1 MATGPEGAAGAALA
15 PSLGAHDNEQHDGR
29 AGAAGSPTAHLTS
42 PATAAA
48 AVAAPGSPPSP
59 PSPSAS
65 SNGGERMQPVDS
77 KLSMASEGSEL
88 GKEGSTAGSVYDS
101 ASSTAGS
108 GSGGSGLA
116 PHYDANQD
124 VIMRLEFLR
133 AKEIKAIIRAVRV
146 AVVAGLVM
154 LIVTLVFRI
163 EKADQHYLRTNT
175 VPIVNLAFACP
186 LLAAELTCFLVFFY
200 RVYRSN
206 LSGKRWSHRRRRGCT
221 LAGVEVT
228 LQLVNLV
235 FFVVPNAYVLAH
247 QCSWFHPVVLW
258 SGFVRWTVWNTLFL
272 MFWVQG
278 HSANPA
284 RGPYW
289 GQFSDRSDAAI
300 LDAPLWAHW
309 RKLPLW
315 CASEAILLSL
325 TLMIQTDPN
334 QMTMDP
340 SITDCRYQN
349 YDCSWKPTQLVLLC
363 LNVTCLVVYW
373 ILYMF
378 NILRAFNNLQHRP
391 YSQFRMANLTV
402 RLQVRMR
409 SLSIGFFVLCV
420 IVYSFVKLGTCSSF
434 VLSWFG
440 YVPMQVVMTVTAI
453 ANAFMYMPKRPL
465 ESGILQVWLQE
476 FAWTEG
482 DVPRK
487 LEERASSLDPSCPRN
502 AELAQEPIF
511 CFETAVKAMF
521 WSFLVYDYGERNNSR
536 SNGEEKGER
545 GADGSGASAGG
556 GSGGGSEQ
564 EQVDAALALW
574 DLEHFEL
581 FWERSLDTKAVVGW
595 SEDTVVI
602 AFRGTASFNNVRSDL
617 QVWRARWP
625 TYVGSPML
633 GTAPMVHKGFI
644 DCYCAN
650 DFNEKLLSRIEHILY
665 RCSRRAGENTQRPV
679 RVVVTGH
686 SLGGALAML
695 CAFDALNRCPGATDH
710 IHVMCYTFG
719 APRPG
724 NRAFA
729 RLYDRT
735 VPDTWCLINNDDV
748 VTKAG
753 KFWFLYARCGHRV
766 LLNRLGDMLVRP
778 NYVETVIR
786 SGGASV
792 RDHLL
797 TSYQKAIVS
806 VVAAQ
811 FGQKSLSMGREGVLS
826 LTQRRGM
833 RHVLQAAG
841 LSTREIRL
849 LQERGWEAW
858 RALQQARRKQAS
870 KRRRQR
876 SAGKAADLEAGA
888 EAKVQARVEAEAHV
902 EAEAP
907 AMLQAVIVEPAEQA
921 EVAAPAA
928 AAVAEA
934 APDVEAQQ
942 AQQETAEDKGG
953 VLHVSRPSCR
963 LRGRKCRTI
972 CTLLGKGAPVTPE
985 PPTPLDDPVP
995 LPPQQKEA
1003 QLTAIAEEEGEDGK
1017 EAPPSPSPPSSP
1029 LPPASPLP
1037 GQQLARQEGWWQSVA
1052 AKLGWD
1058 AAPSPSLGR
1067 SLSSASSEEGSGDMS
1082 DTRGPSRYA
1091 PALPLVLDWGPGSAR
1106 HAPEALMG
1114 DAVQEHAAQQAH

>member
-1 MATGPEGAAGAALA
+1 MATVPAGAAGAALA
-15 PSLGAHDNEQHDGR
+15 PSLGAQHNGQQDGR
-29 AGAAGSPTAHLTS
+29 AGAAGSPTGHLDS
-42 PATAAA
+42 PATAA

-59 PSPSAS
+59 SAS
-65 SNGGERMQPVDS
+65 SNGGEHMPPAES
-77 KLSMASEGSEL
+77 KLSLASEGSEL

-108 GSGGSGLA
+108 GSGSSGLA

-124 VIMRLEFLR
+124 VILRLEFLR
-133 AKEIKAIIRAVRV
+133 ATEVKAIIRTVRV
-146 AVVAGLVM
+146 AVVAGLAM
-154 LIVTLVFRI
+154 LIVTLVFKI
-163 EKADQHYLRTNT
+163 QKADQHYLRTNT

-206 LSGKRWSHRRRRGCT
+206 LSRKRWSHRRRRACT
-221 LAGVEVT
+221 LAGIEVT

-235 FFVVPNAYVLAH
+235 FFVVPSAYVLAH

-258 SGFVRWTVWNTLFL
+258 SGFVRWTVWNSIFL
-272 MFWVQG
+272 MFWIQG

-289 GQFSDRSDAAI
+289 GRFVDRSDAAI
-300 LDAPLWAHW
+300 MDAPLWAHW

-315 CASEAILLSL
+315 L
-325 TLMIQTDPN
+325 TLEAVLLALTLVIETDPN
-334 QMTMDP
+334 QVTLDP
-340 SITDCRYQN
+340 AITDCRYQN
-349 YDCSWKPTQLVLLC
+349 YDCSWKPAPVVLLA
-363 LNVTCLVVYW
+363 LNVACLVVYW
-373 ILYMF
+373 MAYMF
-378 NILRAFNNLQHRP
+378 YVLRAFNNLKHRP
-391 YSQFRMANLTV
+391 YSQFRMANLT
-402 RLQVRMR
+402 VRMR

-420 IVYSFVKLGTCSSF
+420 IFYTFVKLGTCSSF

-440 YVPMQVVMTVTAI
+440 YLPMQLVMTATAI
-453 ANAFMYMPKRPL
+453 ANAYICMPKRPL
-465 ESGILQVWLQE
+465 EAGILQVWLQE

-487 LEERASSLDPSCPRN
+487 LAERASSLDPSCPRN
-502 AELAQEPIF
+502 AELAKEPIF

-521 WSFLVYDYGERNNSR
+521 WSFLVYDYAAHVNVP
-536 SNGEEKGER
+536 
-545 GADGSGASAGG
+545 APPHPTPP
-556 GSGGGSEQ
+556 
-564 EQVDAALALW
+564 QVDAALALW

-595 SEDTVVI
+595 NEDTVVI

-625 TYVGSPML
+625 ANVGSPML
-633 GTAPMVHKGFI
+633 CTAPMVHKGFI
-644 DCYCAN
+644 DCYRAN

-665 RCSRRAGENTQRPV
+665 RCSRRAGEGTQRPV

-695 CAFDALNRCPGATDH
+695 CAFDVLNRCPIAADN
-710 IHVMCYTFG
+710 IHVQCYTFG

-724 NRAFA
+724 NRTFA
-729 RLYDRT
+729 GLYDRT
-735 VPDTWCLINNDDV
+735 VPDTWCLINNEDV

-766 LLNRLGDMLVRP
+766 LLNRLGDVLVRP
-778 NYVETVIR
+778 NYVETAIR
-786 SGGASV
+786 VGGASV

-833 RHVLQAAG
+833 QHVLQAAG

-870 KRRRQR
+870 KHRRRR

-888 EAKVQARVEAEAHV
+888 GAKAQARVEAHV
-902 EAEAP
+902 EAAAP
-907 AMLQAVIVEPAEQA
+907 AMLQAVIVEAPE
-921 EVAAPAA
+921 EPGVAAPAGGA
-928 AAVAEA
+928 AAEA

-942 AQQETAEDKGG
+942 AQQEETSEDKGG

-985 PPTPLDDPVP
+985 PPTPLGDPVP

-1037 GQQLARQEGWWQSVA
+1037 GQQPARREGWWQSVA

-1106 HAPEALMG
+1106 HTPEALMG
-1114 DAVQEHAAQQAH
+1114 DAVQEHAAQQ